1 MKKLRVFRVI
11 DRESKFHRILSVAQI
26 SLLGCLIFV
35 GTRNVVCQ
43 ETEPAGKNAALLNE
57 NTSNKTNEFAF
68 KPGNFYLE
76 NNRLTKGGESFTSP
90 RFPRNYKEWL
100 KQFPNGE
107 YRPTR
112 EKEPQ
117 KEISDEEI
125 SDEDAD
131 PQTESKGKFHWKAA
145 LIQSGIFL
153 GIQHAAR
160 FTQAKT
166 RRQLPGPFFADW
178 GKSVK
183 ALRGWED
190 GDSIF
195 INYIAH
201 PLQGGL
207 TGRIYVNN
215 SDSAKQQEFGK
226 SKLYWQSRLK
236 ALAWSAVWSAQFELG
251 PISEAT
257 IGNVGIIDKKTYS
270 QMAYVDL
277 VMTPVAGTALLI
289 GEDAIDKYVLK
300 NWIERKSG
308 KVNMR
313 VKLLRC
319 LLTPTTAFANLL
331 RGKLPWKRDDRK

>member
-1 MKKLRVFRVI
+1 MKKLRALRVI
-11 DRESKFHRILSVAQI
+11 DRESKFHRILSIAQI

-43 ETEPAGKNAALLNE
+43 ETEPAGKNAGLLAE
-57 NTSNKTNEFAF
+57 ASNKTNEFVL
-68 KPGNFYLE
+68 KPGNFYRD
-76 NNRLTKGGESFTSP
+76 NNLRTGDSFPAP
-90 RFPRNYKEWL
+90 RFPRNTSGWL
-100 KQFPNGE
+100 KPFPDGGF
-107 YRPTR
+107 RPAR
-112 EKEPQ
+112 EPEPQ
-117 KEISDEEI
+117 KEISD
-125 SDEDAD
+125 DDAD

-160 FTQAKT
+160 FTQGKT

-178 GKSVK
+178 GRSVK
-183 ALRGWED
+183 SLRGWKD
-190 GDSIF
+190 GDTGF

-257 IGNVGIIDKKTYS
+257 IGNVGIIDRKTYS
-270 QMAYVDL
+270 EMAYVDL
-277 VMTPVAGTALLI
+277 VMTPVAGTALMI

-331 RGKLPWKRDDRK
+331 RGKPPWKRDDRK